1 MRQPATLS
9 MCPYGMELP
18 MIRTRRSSSLYVLST
33 FAAFDMDLELIKT
46 IFQVVG
52 RSVEWYKPTAIV
64 LQCGA
69 DSLAG
74 DKLGYFNL
82 SLQGM
87 ALSPSQTTETPLIK
101 TFVYFRSC
109 RLCAVC
115 EEVQLALASSWRGRV
130 HASSDVSGM
139 GLRDRIGGGSQAVS
153 ANSG

>member
-1 MRQPATLS
+1 
-9 MCPYGMELP
+9 MELP
-18 MIRTRRSSSLYVLST
+18 MIRTRRSSSLYVSSIS
-33 FAAFDMDLELIKT
+33 AAFDIEFELIKT

-109 RLCAVC
+109 
-115 EEVQLALASSWRGRV
+115 
-130 HASSDVSGM
+130 
-139 GLRDRIGGGSQAVS
+139 
-153 ANSG
+153 

>member
-1 MRQPATLS
+1 V
-9 MCPYGMELP
+9 
-18 MIRTRRSSSLYVLST
+18 SSIS
-33 FAAFDMDLELIKT
+33 AAFDIDFELIKT

-109 RLCAVC
+109 
-115 EEVQLALASSWRGRV
+115 
-130 HASSDVSGM
+130 
-139 GLRDRIGGGSQAVS
+139 
-153 ANSG
+153 